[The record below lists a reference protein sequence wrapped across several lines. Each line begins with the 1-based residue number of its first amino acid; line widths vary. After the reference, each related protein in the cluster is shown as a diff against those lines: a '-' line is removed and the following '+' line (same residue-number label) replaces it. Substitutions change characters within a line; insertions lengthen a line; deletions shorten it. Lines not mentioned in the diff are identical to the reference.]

1 MLLGAENG
9 LLARGT
15 NKGRSSVRGE
25 WDRGKLVGRKRTR
38 NGLLGGTSGAEVSWL
53 GADGIFFSFMWR
65 GWGAQRPDALLA
77 SDVRALAV
85 PFEFCLDYFV
95 YNSFTVF
102 GL

>member
-1 MLLGAENG
+1 MLVGAENG

-53 GADGIFFSFMWR
+53 GADGIFFFFFYVARVGGSASGR
-65 GWGAQRPDALLA
+65 VVGVRRPGA
-77 SDVRALAV
+77 SSSV
-85 PFEFCLDYFV
+85 
-95 YNSFTVF
+95 
-102 GL
+102 